1 MDENLTTQQASQL
14 ASIWETPPHAP
25 CCPWYD
31 LGQYGLPNVNWCEAS
46 LCSWVAEPANTW
58 SNLGYIIAMLA
69 LAWQLRRWRITQPV
83 LRLFPVAALLV
94 GLSSGIYHASVTF
107 VLQVFDFTGMYLF
120 LFLPFFLHAV
130 RLGKVSEG
138 RFKYG
143 YFGSVLGATFVT
155 WVLGKFTSFPIQLL
169 IILNILALFTMEILV
184 YRRAVREGR
193 GYSLRWL
200 GITFGV
206 LIAAFGASFVDAKRI
221 ICDPDAH
228 GLFSQGHAIW
238 HWLTALALTTSMAHY
253 RQFDQAH
260 SSDKPG

>member
-25 CCPWYD
+25 GCPWYE
-31 LGQYGLPNVNWCEAS
+31 LGQYGLPNVNWCETS

-69 LAWQLRRWRITQPV
+69 LAYQIRRWRITQPV
-83 LRLFPVAALLV
+83 LRLFPAAALLV
-94 GLSSGIYHASVTF
+94 GLSSGVYHASVTF

-130 RLGKVSEG
+130 RLGKVSEV

-143 YFGSVLGATFVT
+143 YFGSVLGATLVT
-155 WVLGKFTSFPIQLL
+155 WMLGKYTSFPIQLL
-169 IILNILALFTMEILV
+169 IILNILALLALELGV
-184 YRRAVREGR
+184 YRRAVQQGG
-193 GYSLRWL
+193 GYPLQWL

-206 LIAAFGASFVDAKRI
+206 LIAAFSASFVDGRRI

-228 GLFSQGHAIW
+228 GWFSQGHAVW
-238 HWLTALALTTSMAHY
+238 HWLTALSLITAMAHY
-253 RQFDQAH
+253 RQFDSANG
-260 SSDKPG
+260 SGKPS